1 MFFKFKKLVNIVKEP
16 LFVRALIKGAAAGV
30 EHRSVL
36 ENLGDCR
43 HVVDV
48 GANRGQ
54 FALVSRLCFAN
65 ARIDSFE
72 PLQEPSAIYE
82 RVFENDDL
90 SVLHRCAI
98 GPDNEKAVIHVSSRD
113 DSSSLLP
120 IAEGQVKLFP
130 ETVEKETRIIQ
141 VAPLDSILVES
152 DITSPA
158 LLKMDVQGY
167 ELSALQGCS
176 SLLHKFRYI
185 YVECSFIELYLGQSF
200 ADEIIRV
207 LFDHNFRLDGV
218 YNMHYDKSGKAIQA
232 DFLFEALD
240 EDTHSRD

>member
-1 MFFKFKKLVNIVKEP
+1 MFFKFKKLVNIVKDP
-16 LFVRALIKGAAAGV
+16 FFVRALIKGAAAGV

-36 ENLGDCR
+36 ENLGGCC

-54 FALVSRLCFAN
+54 FALISRSCFAD

-72 PLQEPSAIYE
+72 PLQEPSTIYE
-82 RVFENDDL
+82 RVFENDNL
-90 SVLHRCAI
+90 TVLHRCAI
-98 GPDNEKAVIHVSSRD
+98 GPDIEEAVIHVSSRD

-130 ETVEKETRIIQ
+130 ETVEKETRKIH
-141 VAPLDSILVES
+141 VAPLGSMLVES
-152 DITSPA
+152 DIASPA

-167 ELSALQGCS
+167 ELSALKGCS
-176 SLLHKFRYI
+176 SLLHKFKYI

-200 ADEIIRV
+200 ADEIIRF
-207 LFDHNFRLDGV
+207 LFEYNFRLDGV
-218 YNMHYDKSGKAIQA
+218 YNMQYDKSGKAIQA
-232 DFLFEALD
+232 DFLFETFD
-240 EDTHSRD
+240 ENTYTRD